1 MRVSEPMAHAPELTL
16 DSISLAGEKFE
27 FYNFFFFLFL
37 LLSIKTFLNEL
48 THRNNF
54 ISIFDRYFVFL
65 CEFKNYN

>member
-1 MRVSEPMAHAPELTL
+1 MEHAPELTL
-16 DSISLAGEKFE
+16 DSISLAREKFE
-27 FYNFFFFLFL
+27 FYNHYTDKIHFLFL